1 MACVVLMADPTL
13 ALCTGGVGSSHEDH
27 STSSSGDGGRGP
39 MTGCDAEDET
49 RRAEIASACRLLEKA
64 AVVSAIAA
72 GLVHKLVGILR
83 RYRVH
88 GVVQAAAIAEQQ
100 QQLQQ
105 QLPLP
110 MEAMPPT
117 NVADGYPPYY
127 PPGAGAG
134 AAPVLSGAGSAEQ
147 NSGTVAGIGEQF
159 IASSSS
165 SSSFST
171 LLDPQQQPVGGS
183 GMPAEW
189 EYYGDSSGSEVPPD
203 PITEGMVW
211 ENLLGSALAV
221 EDGGWSQLFADLD
234 GLANRF

>member
-13 ALCTGGVGSSHEDH
+13 ALCTGGVGSSYEDH
-27 STSSSGDGGRGP
+27 STSSSSDGGRGP

-49 RRAEIASACRLLEKA
+49 RRAEIVSACRLLEKA
-64 AVVSAIAA
+64 AFESAIAA
-72 GLVHKLVGILR
+72 GLMHKLVGILR

-117 NVADGYPPYY
+117 NLADGYPPYY
-127 PPGAGAG
+127 PSGAGAG
-134 AAPVLSGAGSAEQ
+134 AAPVLFGASGAEQ
-147 NSGTVAGIGEQF
+147 NSGIVAGIGEQF
-159 IASSSS
+159 IASSP

-183 GMPAEW
+183 GMPVEW
-189 EYYGDSSGSEVPPD
+189 EYYGDGSGSEVPSD
-203 PITEGMVW
+203 PIIEGMVW

-221 EDGGWSQLFADLD
+221 DDGGWSQLFADLD